1 MTRATLLGHVETMLQ
16 QMEYMSSSLAT
27 SVPGSERVGGRMR
40 GAGRL
45 TATSDGD
52 VTSGRVA
59 GVPGGGH
66 RRGHTGGLRDR
77 AEEGG
82 GRARGAGGLT
92 ATRDGVATSGR
103 RGRPCR
109 EAGTGG
115 PRRGGCAAPA
125 VRSAWR
131 WLRSGTSTAA
141 PRRERGGMLQQ
152 GRARCRG
159 SGGERRGRDRRSCV
173 GFGRGSVGMG
183 RTQEAE

>member
-66 RRGHTGGLRDR
+66 RRGHTGG
-77 AEEGG
+77 A
-82 GRARGAGGLT
+82 ARP
-92 ATRDGVATSGR
+92 SR
-103 RGRPCR
+103 RGRGPGSRRWRPHGYQRRRRDLR
-109 EAGTGG
+109 EGG
-115 PRRGGCAAPA
+115 AAMPGGRHRRAPPG
-125 VRSAWR
+125 R
-131 WLRSGTSTAA
+131 LRRA
-141 PRRERGGMLQQ
+141 
-152 GRARCRG
+152 GRA
-159 SGGERRGRDRRSCV
+159 
-173 GFGRGSVGMG
+173 
-183 RTQEAE
+183 